1 MLNKSSGNMD
11 YKWEKCFVNSH
22 RILRSIPGFLLQ
34 TACFSH
40 KVIGQWDG
48 NIEVPAP
55 EAYKQA

>member
-1 MLNKSSGNMD
+1 MD
-11 YKWEKCFVNSH
+11 YKWEKYFVNSH

-40 KVIGQWDG
+40 RGNGFKVIGQWDG
-48 NIEVPAP
+48 SIEIPGP